1 MLRTKKS
8 VTFEPRV
15 FKRSVTDK
23 SCLVNILSNKKLR
36 VRRRPQMTQE
46 QASGRIN
53 LIRQYHQ
60 HDSLLKGRKTP
71 GQQLHDP
78 KHLSILIKMSS
89 RFSAA
94 RPKRAGEAFA
104 RTHHHD
110 GDEAGPSKKPKFD
123 VRNPSALAPD
133 APEEDAILEADV
145 IGSSGAGTKRG
156 AVNLDGYDSDSD
168 NEGFNAR
175 AEERAKAKKG
185 KDVSLAEQLDGYNK
199 DGNGG
204 KVDEEDDADMFADL
218 EDESRDGDEDE
229 DAAVKGKKGKS
240 VRFLEAHEIEGQ
252 VESSRSG
259 GHVSGNFALDPRGK
273 LSSHAMDDQES
284 SDDEEDAALAAEE
297 EGVDE
302 EVGAGGLKRNAP
314 KIDAF
319 NVRAEEE
326 EGRFDE
332 AGNYVRKA
340 ADPDAKHDMWL
351 EGVSK
356 KDMKKAA
363 EAHEKRE
370 AERAQKRR
378 EDDAMLMPD
387 ILRTLILRLEKGET
401 VLEALARLGRGQTKT
416 KKVPKWKLKKQRKG
430 SNEDMD
436 VDEEKKVEDPA
447 QIKIREAVDAITGAA
462 DQLLTRGETDIYEQ
476 EREMLVRKYKKET
489 GEGWIEP
496 PVEDV
501 GEEGPTKIWEYKW
514 IDGRDGA
521 AKQGPYDGAT
531 MVAWQDAGY
540 FGEGVEFR
548 RAGDEGPW
556 SRVVDFV

>member
-1 MLRTKKS
+1 
-8 VTFEPRV
+8 
-15 FKRSVTDK
+15 
-23 SCLVNILSNKKLR
+23 
-36 VRRRPQMTQE
+36 
-46 QASGRIN
+46 
-53 LIRQYHQ
+53 
-60 HDSLLKGRKTP
+60 
-71 GQQLHDP
+71 
-78 KHLSILIKMSS
+78 MSS

-123 VRNPSALAPD
+123 IRNPSALAPD
-133 APEEDAILEADV
+133 APEEDAMLDADV
-145 IGSSGAGTKRG
+145 IGGAGAGTKRG

-168 NEGFNAR
+168 NEGFDAR
-175 AEERAKAKKG
+175 AEERAKWKKG
-185 KDVSLAEQLDGYNK
+185 DVSLAEQLDGYGK
-199 DGNGG
+199 GGGGTNGRT
-204 KVDEEDDADMFADL
+204 EEEEDADMFADL
-218 EDESRDGDEDE
+218 EEVDGDKDE
-229 DAAVKGKKGKS
+229 EAVGKGKKGKA
-240 VRFLEAHEIEGQ
+240 VRFLEENEIEGQ
-252 VESSRSG
+252 VEGSKSG
-259 GHVSGNFALDPRGK
+259 GHISANFALDPKGK
-273 LSSHAMDDQES
+273 LSSHALDDQES
-284 SDDEEDAALAAEE
+284 SDDEDEAALAAEE
-297 EGVDE
+297 EGVDD

-314 KIDAF
+314 KVDAF
-319 NVRAEEE
+319 NMKAEQE

-332 AGNYVRKA
+332 AGNFVRKA

-370 AERAQKRR
+370 EERRQKRR

-430 SNEDMD
+430 SNDDMD
-436 VDEEKKVEDPA
+436 VDEEKKAEDPTQA
-447 QIKIREAVDAITGAA
+447 KIREAVDAITGAA
-462 DQLLTRGETDIYEQ
+462 DQLLTRGETEIYEQ
-476 EREMLVRKYKKET
+476 EREMLIRKYRKET
-489 GEGWIEP
+489 GEDWVEP
-496 PVEDV
+496 PVEEVADEGDV
-501 GEEGPTKIWEYKW
+501 VVKMWEYRW

-521 AKQGPYDGAT
+521 AKQGPYDGPT
-531 MVAWQDAGY
+531 MVAWLDAGY

-548 RAGDEGPW
+548 KAGDEGVW